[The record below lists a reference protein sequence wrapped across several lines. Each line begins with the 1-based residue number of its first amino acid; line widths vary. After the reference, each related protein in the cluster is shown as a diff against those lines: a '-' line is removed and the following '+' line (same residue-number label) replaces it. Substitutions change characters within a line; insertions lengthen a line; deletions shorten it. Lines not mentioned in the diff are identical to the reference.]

1 MTNKLFA
8 LFFLI
13 IAERS
18 EAQSAKLSCVS
29 KTFIKIFDAK
39 LRLTLLALLSSAIL
53 NPKNRPTYWSIRPQ
67 GLNSPEHFFSGKMPS
82 RILQV
87 SSSLAAHQ
95 KPAGNK
101 WKKRSNEQEDDP
113 DVESYG
119 IKFDNRC

>member
-1 MTNKLFA
+1 
-8 LFFLI
+8 
-13 IAERS
+13 
-18 EAQSAKLSCVS
+18 
-29 KTFIKIFDAK
+29 
-39 LRLTLLALLSSAIL
+39 
-53 NPKNRPTYWSIRPQ
+53 
-67 GLNSPEHFFSGKMPS
+67 MPS